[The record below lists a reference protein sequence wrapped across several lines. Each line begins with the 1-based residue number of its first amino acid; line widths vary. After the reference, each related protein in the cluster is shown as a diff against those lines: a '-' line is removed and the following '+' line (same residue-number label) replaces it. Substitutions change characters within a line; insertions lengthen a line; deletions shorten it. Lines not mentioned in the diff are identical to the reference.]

1 MCLRL
6 GQSSSSRTRSEAAS
20 TFAKLPGS
28 AVNSDTRLV
37 WFQRSGAPG
46 RNGAAYVAN
55 TRPLAALLEVL
66 LERQHACPQ
75 IEERLR
81 RQPVVRAEHA
91 YDAILLNDEFSPA
104 AVGRLL
110 EMERGRQTFGNR
122 LQGQILCRHGRGAH
136 QHREQNHMYER
147 FFLPMKRSHAY
158 GDVHRISRRLR
169 GRGFGW

>member
-1 MCLRL
+1 MK
-6 GQSSSSRTRSEAAS
+6 GEA
-20 TFAKLPGS
+20 
-28 AVNSDTRLV
+28 
-37 WFQRSGAPG
+37 QQ
-46 RNGAAYVAN
+46 
-55 TRPLAALLEVL
+55 AALLEVL

-104 AVGRLL
+104 AVGGLL

-136 QHREQNHMYER
+136 QHREQDHMDER
-147 FFLPMKRSHAY
+147 FFLPMKRSHAC
-158 GDVHRISRRLR
+158 GDVHRILSAVARSRLR
-169 GRGFGW
+169 LVTKPAVMTRTPCAG